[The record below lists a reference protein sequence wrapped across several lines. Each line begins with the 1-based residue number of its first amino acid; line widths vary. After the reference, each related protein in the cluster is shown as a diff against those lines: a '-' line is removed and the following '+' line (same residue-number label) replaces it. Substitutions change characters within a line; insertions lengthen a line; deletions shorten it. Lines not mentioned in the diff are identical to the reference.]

1 MAQVLQLRRGTTA
14 QNDIFTG
21 AIAEVT
27 VDTDKNFIRVHD
39 GVTVGGHEIG
49 NVFPATLPAAA
60 SVAGS
65 DQVLIR
71 QGGVTKQATKTLVL
85 NGIVDA
91 NIDAAAAIVDTKLAT
106 ISTALKVSNSATT
119 ATDANTAS
127 AIVARNASGNFT
139 AGTITANLTGNV
151 TGNASG
157 SAGTLANSRTISLT
171 GDVTGTTAAF
181 NGSANVSAAT
191 TIANDAVTTAK
202 ILNNNVVTSKIA
214 DSNVTAAKLAFD
226 TGAMSGFRNRIINGD
241 FRVAQLS
248 TQYTSGTA
256 VTPNDDDSYT
266 LDRWILLSQGNNL
279 ADVTQELSDVPAGSA
294 AAVKLEFVANTAGKG
309 ILQITENQNCSD
321 LIGNTATLSFKA
333 RVTDSGV
340 VSDVRAAIV
349 SWSGTSDDV
358 TSDIVATW
366 NASPTNPSLIANA
379 TYENTPANL
388 NVTTSWASYS
398 VTAAIDTA
406 STKNVMVFIW
416 NNNGS
421 TSGQSLYVTDV
432 QLELGSRVTP
442 FERRPI
448 GAEIDLCSR
457 YLAAFTG
464 SLPSID
470 IPGFAGRG
478 TSTTVA
484 NASVLFRQTL
494 RARPTSV
501 GLIAYSAG
509 VGNVGMVVKRGA
521 STTVQ
526 AISGPTFVEAS
537 PSGAIFTV
545 TAASGI
551 VLNEPLTVCLQ
562 NPTVLGTPTVLFW
575 RAEL

>member
-14 QNDIFTG
+14 QNDAFTG
-21 AIAEVT
+21 AIAEVS
-27 VDTDKNFIRVHD
+27 VDTDKNYIRVHD
-39 GVTVGGHEIG
+39 GVTMGGHELG
-49 NVFPATLPAAA
+49 DVFPATLPAAA

-85 NGIVDA
+85 NGIVNA

-119 ATDANTAS
+119 ATSANTAS
-127 AIVARNASGNFT
+127 AIVARDASNNFS
-139 AGTITANLTGNV
+139 AGTITANL

-157 SAGTLANSRTISLT
+157 SAGTLATSRTISLT

-181 NGSANVSAAT
+181 NGSTDVSAAT

-202 ILNNNVVTSKIA
+202 ILNDNVVTAKIA

-248 TQYTSGTA
+248 TQYTDGTV

-266 LDRWILLSQGNNL
+266 LDRWILLSNGNDR
-279 ADVTQELSDVPAGSA
+279 ADVTQELADVPAGSA
-294 AAVKLEFVANTAGKG
+294 AAMRLQFVANTAGKG
-309 ILQITENQNCSD
+309 ILQIIENQNCSD
-321 LIGNTATLSFKA
+321 LIGSTATLSFKA
-333 RVTDSGV
+333 KVTDSGV

-366 NASPTNPSLIANA
+366 NTSPTNPSLIANA

-388 NVTTSWASYS
+388 NVTNSWASYS

-416 NNNGS
+416 NNDGS
-421 TSGQSLYVTDV
+421 TDGESLYVTDV

-457 YLAAFTG
+457 YLAAFSGETT
-464 SLPSID
+464 LTFPND
-470 IPGFAGRG
+470 VPGFPGRA

-484 NASVLFRQTL
+484 RASVLFSTPL

-501 GLIAYSAG
+501 GLVSYQGDPA
-509 VGNVGMVVKRGA
+509 MVVQRGA
-521 STTVQ
+521 ATTIQVVT
-526 AISGPTFVEAS
+526 GPTFVGAS
-537 PSGAIFTV
+537 RSGAIFTV
-545 TAASGI
+545 AVASG
-551 VLNEPLTVCLQ
+551 LTQNEPLTVCLEGLS
-562 NPTVLGTPTVLFW
+562 VLSSVPVLFW

>member
-49 NVFPATLPAAA
+49 DVFPSTLPPAA

-65 DQVLIR
+65 DEVFIR
-71 QGGVTKQATKTLVL
+71 QGGIVKQATKTLVL
-85 NGIVDA
+85 NGIVNA
-91 NIDAAAAIVDTKLAT
+91 NIDATAAIVDTKLAT
-106 ISTALKVSNSATT
+106 IGTAGKVSNSATT
-119 ATDANTAS
+119 ATSANTAS
-127 AIVARNASGNFT
+127 AIVARDASGNFS
-139 AGTITANLTGNV
+139 AGTVTANL

-181 NGSANVSAAT
+181 NGSTDVSAAT

-202 ILNNNVVTSKIA
+202 ILNGNVVTAKIA

-226 TGAMSGFRNRIINGD
+226 TGAMSGFRNRVINGD

-248 TQYTSGTA
+248 TQYTGGTS

-266 LDRWILLSQGNNL
+266 LDRWILLSNGDDR
-279 ADVTQELSDVPAGSA
+279 ADVTQELADVPAGSA
-294 AAVKLEFVANTAGKG
+294 AAVRLEFVSNTLGKG
-309 ILQITENQNCSD
+309 ILQIIENQNCSD
-321 LIGNTATLSFKA
+321 LIGSTATLSFKA
-333 RVTDSGV
+333 KVTDSGI

-349 SWSGTSDDV
+349 SWSGTADSV

-366 NASPTNPSLIANA
+366 NLSPTNPSLIANA

-416 NNNGS
+416 NANAG

-464 SLPSID
+464 SLDLID
-470 IPGFAGRG
+470 IPGFPGRA

-484 NASVLFRQTL
+484 NASVLFPRPL

-509 VGNVGMVVKRGA
+509 VGTVGMTVKRGA

-526 AISGPTFVEAS
+526 ATAGPTFVEAS
-537 PSGAIFTV
+537 PSGAIFTATV
-545 TAASGI
+545 ASGLT
-551 VLNEPLTVCLQ
+551 LNEPLTVCLQ
-562 NPTVLGTPTVLFW
+562 NPSVLGDPTVIFW

>member
-14 QNDIFTG
+14 QNDVFTG
-21 AIAEVT
+21 AIAEVS

-39 GVTVGGHEIG
+39 GVTMGGHELG
-49 NVFPATLPAAA
+49 DVFPSTLPSAA

-65 DQVLIR
+65 DEVLVR
-71 QGGVTKQATKTLVL
+71 QGGVTKKATKTLVL

-91 NIDAAAAIVDTKLAT
+91 NIAAGAAIADSKLAT

-119 ATDANTAS
+119 ATSANTAS
-127 AIVARNASGNFT
+127 AIVARDASNNFS
-139 AGTITANLTGNV
+139 AGTITANL

-157 SAGTLANSRTISLT
+157 SAGTLATSRTISLT

-202 ILNNNVVTSKIA
+202 ILNDNVVTAKIA

-226 TGAMSGFRNRIINGD
+226 TGAMSGFRNRAINGD

-248 TQYTSGTA
+248 TQYTSGTS

-266 LDRWILLSQGNNL
+266 LDRWILLSQGNNR
-279 ADVTQELSDVPAGSA
+279 AEVRQELADVPAGSA
-294 AAVKLEFVANTAGKG
+294 AAVRLQFVSNTAGKG

-321 LIGNTATLSFKA
+321 LIGSTATLSFKA
-333 RVTDSGV
+333 RVTDSGI

-366 NASPTNPSLIANA
+366 NTSPTNPSLIANA
-379 TYENTPANL
+379 TYENTPVNL
-388 NVTTSWASYS
+388 NVTNSWASYS

-416 NNNGS
+416 NNNLS

-448 GAEIDLCSR
+448 GTEIDLCSR
-457 YLAAFTG
+457 YLAAFRGEPT
-464 SLPSID
+464 LTFPND
-470 IPGFAGRG
+470 TPGFAGRS

-484 NASVLFRQTL
+484 NVSVLFSTPL

-501 GLIAYSAG
+501 GLVSYGTNPA
-509 VGNVGMVVKRGA
+509 MVVQRGA
-521 STTVQ
+521 ATTLQVVT
-526 AISGPTFVEAS
+526 GPTYVTAS
-537 PSGAIFTV
+537 PSGANFTV
-545 TAASGI
+545 AVSSGM
-551 VLNEPLTVCLQ
+551 VLNDPLTVCLEGLSTL
-562 NPTVLGTPTVLFW
+562 NAPPVIFW